1 MHARHFTGAITVA
14 AAVAASVIQ
23 HLCNCTSLP
32 LSFPLIMH
40 YTVATFDLQQEHTSK
55 LSKTF
60 NMAPGEDQQSKKMV

>member
-1 MHARHFTGAITVA
+1 
-14 AAVAASVIQ
+14 
-23 HLCNCTSLP
+23 
-32 LSFPLIMH
+32 MH